1 MEMIWLI
8 KGRFIKYLRVHT
20 HVIHFLL
27 RSGTATSRHSRLGD
41 CGPFFYPVMVG
52 NSCRFRRLRAQG
64 RSSSASHSPGTKP
77 PVHVGTCWA
86 LPAGGHCP
94 ELPTIPSPWF
104 LSSGH
109 FPPGFFL
116 GSLGVSSCRPH
127 SGPSAAPLRCAR
139 LAAGSAGPRFHGA
152 RGSCSGPPARARTS
166 PTRRAQAWHPG
177 VGGPPQPARL
187 PCWPGS

>member
-64 RSSSASHSPGTKP
+64 PLFFRQPQPGNQAPSPCRHLLGFAS
-77 PVHVGTCWA
+77 WRA
-86 LPAGGHCP
+86 LP
-94 ELPTIPSPWF
+94 
-104 LSSGH
+104 
-109 FPPGFFL
+109 
-116 GSLGVSSCRPH
+116 
-127 SGPSAAPLRCAR
+127 
-139 LAAGSAGPRFHGA
+139 
-152 RGSCSGPPARARTS
+152 
-166 PTRRAQAWHPG
+166 
-177 VGGPPQPARL
+177 
-187 PCWPGS
+187 